1 MKYFRLSKSF
11 SLLLVIALLFSLM
24 LIVPNSVKA
33 QEINVERIFGA
44 DRFETAVEISK
55 EGWTSSDTVILAR
68 SDDFPDALAGTPLAY
83 QEDAPILL
91 TPTESLSSTT
101 ITEIERLD
109 ADKAIILGGTAAV
122 SDTVEIEL
130 LAMGLEVER
139 IGGDNRYETASL
151 IAEYLPE
158 ADQAIIAYG
167 GNFPDALAIGPYA
180 AQNGYPIL
188 LTRTD
193 SIPSATE
200 EILTEI
206 NNTIIVG
213 GTAVI
218 GNTVF
223 EQAPNSTRIA
233 GDDRFDTASKIVSKL
248 DLPLNK
254 AYVATGMNFADAL
267 TGSALAAKDNAS
279 MLLVRHNAVP
289 SCTKDLIEEKGIINF
304 IILGGTGAVSDTVE
318 LQLKGEEEIV
328 DPGEMVMHFIDVGQ
342 GDSVLIETVCESYVL
357 IDGGPSGAGDD
368 LVAYLNGLG
377 IDRLDKVIA
386 THEHADH
393 VGGLVSVYESPIEV
407 ETTYGSEY
415 EHDTITAENFRS
427 LAEEHSVYK
436 TATAFDTLN
445 LDCEY
450 TEMSF
455 IHPYEGASGD
465 IHYMNLAL
473 NVEFNEFSAL
483 ITG

>member
-1 MKYFRLSKSF
+1 MKYFRLSKSL
-11 SLLLVIALLFSLM
+11 SLLLVVAFLFSLM
-24 LIVPNSVKA
+24 LIFPNGGAEA
-33 QEINVERIFGA
+33 QDITVERIFGA

-101 ITEIERLD
+101 MNEIERLD

-139 IGGDNRYETASL
+139 IGGDNRYETATL

-167 GNFPDALAIGPYA
+167 GNFPDALAVGSYA

-188 LTRTD
+188 LTRTE
-193 SIPSATE
+193 SIPSTTQ
-200 EILTEI
+200 EILTGI
-206 NNTIIVG
+206 NDTIIVG

-223 EQAPNSTRIA
+223 EQAPNPTRIA
-233 GDDRFDTASKIVSKL
+233 GDDRFDTAAKIVSQL
-248 DLPLNK
+248 DLPVDK

-279 MLLVRHNAVP
+279 MLLVRQNAVP
-289 SCTKDLIEEKGIINF
+289 SSTKDIIEEKGIINF

-318 LQLKGEEEIV
+318 LQLKDEEVVIE
-328 DPGEMVMHFIDVGQ
+328 PGEMILHFIDV
-342 GDSVLIETVCESYVL
+342 
-357 IDGGPSGAGDD
+357 
-368 LVAYLNGLG
+368 
-377 IDRLDKVIA
+377 
-386 THEHADH
+386 
-393 VGGLVSVYESPIEV
+393 
-407 ETTYGSEY
+407 
-415 EHDTITAENFRS
+415 
-427 LAEEHSVYK
+427 
-436 TATAFDTLN
+436 
-445 LDCEY
+445 
-450 TEMSF
+450 
-455 IHPYEGASGD
+455 
-465 IHYMNLAL
+465 
-473 NVEFNEFSAL
+473 
-483 ITG
+483 

>member
-1 MKYFRLSKSF
+1 MSHFNNSKNL
-11 SLLLVIALLFSLM
+11 SLLVVIVFVLSLM
-24 LIVPNSVKA
+24 FIVPNGGVEA
-33 QEINVERIFGA
+33 QDITVERIFGA

-109 ADKAIILGGTAAV
+109 ADKAIILGGAAAV

-158 ADQAIIAYG
+158 TDQAIIAYG
-167 GNFPDALAIGPYA
+167 GNFPDALAVGPYA

-188 LTRTD
+188 LTRTE
-193 SIPSATE
+193 SIPSTTE
-200 EILTEI
+200 EILTGI
-206 NNTIIVG
+206 NDTIIVG

-223 EQAPNSTRIA
+223 EQAPNPTRIA
-233 GDDRFDTASKIVSKL
+233 GDDRFDTAAKIVSQL
-248 DLPLNK
+248 DLPVDK

-279 MLLVRHNAVP
+279 MLLVRQNAVP
-289 SCTKDLIEEKGIINF
+289 SSTNDIIEEKGIINF

-318 LQLKGEEEIV
+318 LQLKDEELVIE
-328 DPGEMVMHFIDVGQ
+328 PGEMILHFIDVGQ
-342 GDSVLIETVCESYVL
+342 GDSILIETTCDSYVL

-386 THEHADH
+386 T
-393 VGGLVSVYESPIEV
+393 
-407 ETTYGSEY
+407 
-415 EHDTITAENFRS
+415 
-427 LAEEHSVYK
+427 
-436 TATAFDTLN
+436 
-445 LDCEY
+445 
-450 TEMSF
+450 
-455 IHPYEGASGD
+455 
-465 IHYMNLAL
+465 
-473 NVEFNEFSAL
+473 
-483 ITG
+483 